1 MKRIFT
7 LLAIGA
13 FLLSFTAQ
21 TEICTA
27 DSTSTVDSEEIKSFK
42 PVSITD
48 ALEFTL
54 GVDVRQ
60 RAPMGAQSDI
70 SIRGGAFNQTSLIID
85 GVRWS
90 SPLTGHTL
98 FDIPIDVEDIS
109 SINVDHGF
117 VGTGALTGPL
127 NITTAIGD
135 EDGSSAHLEFGS
147 NGWRRIKATANLST
161 GDMRHRIT
169 YSSASSEGFV
179 NDTAVVDTSGAI
191 IYSNNDVAIEK
202 VSYSGKINTD
212 FGQINARLGQVN
224 KEFGAPNFY
233 GENTDFQFIETSAIF
248 GQLSI
253 TKTLA
258 LESKSVD
265 LFGAAYHRLHT
276 TNTQMFREGEGFF
289 NADSTGVLVMSNEAG
304 SASIT
309 QPSNMLNNSV
319 TRTSGGTIS
328 VALNSKLGVSKL
340 YTDIRQEALASN
352 HLGSDTIHVFEDS
365 ASFPFGENRITKDIS
380 FSQTIEL
387 GRLSL
392 TGSVGTTHRN
402 GDDEWTLLPGGSMNF
417 SVDKA
422 GKFVLHGSA
431 QRTLR
436 RATFNEMYFTTAGGQ
451 KLSPELSDNFEGG
464 ATISLNTNKG
474 GKFVLDAT
482 YYMRQGQNLIDMIYF
497 DDDNLGDTI
506 TSTTYEG
513 VEYDFGSIYAT
524 NIGFIDY
531 SGIETGF
538 SYINKNGG
546 SLKINYTTVSTT
558 DSDVPYSSML
568 VNNYLSNVLTTQA
581 QMNFPLDVKLNIRYT
596 MQTRNSFDDEAEAV
610 GLLYLTASRTF
621 ADKYNAYIGVN
632 NLLNTDYVDV
642 RNVQQPG
649 RWLRAG
655 VNFAF

>member
-13 FLLSFTAQ
+13 FSLSFIAQ
-21 TEICTA
+21 TETCTT
-27 DSTSTVDSEEIKSFK
+27 DSTSSVGSEEIKLFK

-48 ALEFTL
+48 ALEFKT

-70 SIRGGAFNQTSLIID
+70 SIRGGTLNQTALIID

-90 SPLTGHTL
+90 SPLSGHNL

-117 VGTGALTGPL
+117 VGTGALAGSL

-147 NGWRRIKATANLST
+147 NGWRRIKATADIGT
-161 GDMRHRIT
+161 GEMLHRIT
-169 YSSASSEGFV
+169 YSSANSEGFV
-179 NDTAVVDTSGAI
+179 NDTAVVDTSGSI
-191 IYSNNDVAIEK
+191 IYSNNDVAIERL
-202 VSYSGKINTD
+202 SYSGKIDTD
-212 FGQINARLGQVN
+212 FGLINARLGHVS
-224 KEFGAPNFY
+224 KGFGAPNFY
-233 GENTDFQFIETSAIF
+233 GENTDFQFIETSAFF

-253 TKTLA
+253 AKTLE
-258 LESKSVD
+258 LESSSID

-289 NADSTGVLVMSNEAG
+289 NADSTGVLIMSNEAG
-304 SASIT
+304 TASIT
-309 QPSNMLNNSV
+309 QPGNMLNNSV
-319 TRTSGGTIS
+319 TRTTGGTIS
-328 VALNSKLGVSKL
+328 IALNSKLGNSKFS
-340 YTDIRQEALASN
+340 TDIRQEALASN
-352 HLGSDTIHVFEDS
+352 YLGSDEIHVFEDS
-365 ASFPFGENRITKDIS
+365 VAFPFGEDRLTKDIS
-380 FSQTIEL
+380 FSHAIEI

-392 TGSVGTTHRN
+392 TGSVGTTHRD

-417 SVDKA
+417 SVDKS

-436 RATFNEMYFTTAGGQ
+436 RATFNELYFADEGGLN
-451 KLSPELSDNFEGG
+451 LSPELSDNFEGG
-464 ATISLNTNKG
+464 ATISLNTKKG

-482 YYMRQGQNLIDMIYF
+482 YYMRQGQNLIDMISF
-497 DDDNLGDTI
+497 DDDNLCDTI

-513 VEYDFGSIYAT
+513 VEYNYGSVYAT
-524 NIGFIDY
+524 NIGSMDY
-531 SGIETGF
+531 SGIEAGLT
-538 SYINKNGG
+538 YINKNGG
-546 SLKINYTTVSTT
+546 LLKINYTTVSTT
-558 DSDVPYSSML
+558 DSDVPYNSMF

-581 QMNFPLDVKLNIRYT
+581 QMNLPLDVKFNIRYT
-596 MQTRNSFDDEAEAV
+596 MQTRSSFADDDEAV
-610 GLLYLTASRTF
+610 GLLYFTASRTF

-632 NLLNTDYVDV
+632 NLLNTDYIDIG
-642 RNVQQPG
+642 NVQQPG